1 MRRLLVASILSIT
14 ASQGFAMDGLS
25 DFNWKNRVVLVFG
38 DAGDQKVA
46 RQISLLER
54 QKGELADRDMVVI
67 QVSGQQA
74 HAVYGEAAV
83 MDAGSLKKAADVSG
97 NGFHIVL
104 VGKDGGV
111 KLRSEHVVTDV
122 EMFDLIDRMPM
133 RRAERN

>member
-38 DAGDQKVA
+38 DAGDQKVT
-46 RQISLLER
+46 RQISLLKR

-83 MDAGSLKKAADVSG
+83 MDAGSLKKSADVSG

>member
-14 ASQGFAMDGLS
+14 TSQGFAMDDLS

-54 QKGELADRDMVVI
+54 QKEELADRDMVVI
-67 QVSGQQA
+67 QVSSQEA
-74 HAVYGEAAV
+74 RIVYGEVAV
-83 MDAGSLKKAADVSG
+83 INAGSLKKAADVSG

-111 KLRSEHVVTDV
+111 KLRSEHVVTDI